1 MREWI
6 LAALGLALFAWQV
19 AAQPTGAGAD
29 VERRAAERELFR
41 KVVEIPTVAGRGEMP
56 RLVALLSAEFRRAG
70 LRDITVKTHDG
81 TQSMIVR
88 WPAMRPSG
96 RKPILLLAHMDV
108 VEANRADWT
117 ADPFRFREADGYYW
131 ARGAND
137 NKAGVVAIVSSLAR
151 LRASGFEPVRDIVVL
166 FTGDEETKQHGAR
179 RAATEWR
186 ALIDAEFA
194 LNSDA
199 GGGSLYKDGRVE
211 GFYIQVAEK
220 TYADFRLAAT
230 NRGGHSSAPR
240 TDNAIYQLAG
250 ALKSLEEYR
259 FTPMLNEASR
269 AYFESVAVRDGGAY
283 GAIVRAWLDDP
294 ANLEKADAVEL
305 NEPGYTRTRCVATQV
320 AAGHAPNA
328 LPQRAEA
335 IVNCRIFPGVKTD
348 EVRRELQAIAGKEIA
363 VDLVEG
369 GDWSDASP
377 LRDDVV
383 TAYRNAIARRF
394 PGVVEI
400 VPSMSAGASDAVFMR
415 AAGIPTYGVGGL
427 WGYVGEPLGAH
438 GLDERIGIEAF
449 HDQIDIWEA
458 MLRELGSD
466 PG

>member
-1 MREWI
+1 MRYWFI
-6 LAALGLALFAWQV
+6 AALGLALCPLQIV
-19 AAQPTGAGAD
+19 ARPAGAD
-29 VERRAAERELFR
+29 VERRSAERELFR

-70 LRDITVKTHDG
+70 LRNITVKTHDD

-88 WPAMRPSG
+88 WPAKRPSG
-96 RKPILLLAHMDV
+96 RKPLLLLAHMDV
-108 VEANRADWT
+108 VEADRSDWDN
-117 ADPFRFREADGYYW
+117 DPFRFREADGYYW

-151 LRASGFEPVRDIVVL
+151 LRASGFEPTRDIVVL

-179 RAATEWR
+179 LAGTEWR
-186 ALIDAEFA
+186 PLIDAEFA
-194 LNSDA
+194 LNSDS
-199 GGGSLYKDGRVE
+199 GGGSLFKDGRVE
-211 GFYIQVAEK
+211 GFYVQVAEK
-220 TYADFRLAAT
+220 TYADFRFTAT

-240 TDNAIYQLAG
+240 IDNAIYQLAG

-259 FTPMLNEASR
+259 FKPMLNDASR
-269 AYFESVAVRDGGAY
+269 AYFESVAARDGGFY
-283 GAIVRAWLDDP
+283 GDLVKAWLADP
-294 ANLEKADAVEL
+294 TNLEKADLVEL

-320 AAGHAPNA
+320 SAGHAPNA

-335 IVNCRIFPGVKTD
+335 NVNCRIFPGVRTEDVLK
-348 EVRRELQAIAGKEIA
+348 ELQAIVGPEVTVEL
-363 VDLVEG
+363 VDG
-369 GDWSDASP
+369 GEWSHASP

-383 TAYRNAIARRF
+383 NAYRSAVTKRF
-394 PGVVEI
+394 PGAAI

-438 GLDERIGIEAF
+438 GLNERIGVEAF
-449 HDQIDIWEA
+449 HDQIDIWEH
-458 MLRELGSD
+458 MLRELAR
-466 PG
+466 